1 MSPAEAD
8 QGEEADRVER
18 AERDQ
23 RIGRDPGAG
32 DSTGSDLPLGTVF
45 RSGNG
50 SRSGQGR
57 LLLGDPADG
66 ASNMAIDAAILECL
80 EAASA
85 GQPTLRFYS
94 WETPT
99 LSLGYFQTL
108 RSRASHPD
116 SLHAPLVRRASG
128 GGAIVH
134 DRELTYS
141 LTIPDTLVMGAARDL
156 YRQVHDAFREALRPW
171 GIHPRRFA
179 ELETEGP
186 AGEPFLCFQRRTDD
200 DLVLQ
205 GYKVLGS
212 AQRRGREGVLQ
223 HGSLLIAASVAAPQL
238 PGIGDLIGHCP
249 AIIDIRDAVIEKL
262 ADLVGVH
269 WQAGE
274 LSGAERAAARRIR
287 ETQFGCTD
295 WTEKR

>member
-8 QGEEADRVER
+8 QGEGADRDH
-18 AERDQ
+18 AADRDQ
-23 RIGRDPGAG
+23 RAG
-32 DSTGSDLPLGTVF
+32 DATGSGLPLGTVF

-57 LLLGDPADG
+57 LLLSDPADG

-80 EAASA
+80 EAGGA

-99 LSLGYFQTL
+99 LSLGYFQTT

-141 LTIPDTLVMGAARDL
+141 LAIPDTLALGVARDL
-156 YRQVHDAFREALRPW
+156 YRQVHDAFRDALRPW

-179 ELETEGP
+179 ELETAGP

-212 AQRRGREGVLQ
+212 AQRRGREGLLQ

-249 AIIDIRDAVIEKL
+249 TLVEVRDAVIEKL
-262 ADLVGVH
+262 GGLVGVH
-269 WQAGE
+269 WRAGE
-274 LSGAERAAARRIR
+274 LSAAERVAADRIR
-287 ETQFGCTD
+287 DAQFGCID